1 MAKLDPARLKRFFM
15 RGRGAN
21 EGQVKVR
28 AELADMV
35 RFETLNLLAP
45 HWPINEKFDA
55 IFCRN
60 VMIYFDKPT
69 QARILRR
76 FVPLLAGRTAVCRA
90 FREFHLYQ
98 PRLPPAR
105 TDCL

>member
-1 MAKLDPARLKRFFM
+1 M
-15 RGRGAN
+15 
-21 EGQVKVR
+21 R

-35 RFETLNLLAP
+35 RFETLKLLAP

-60 VMIYFDKPT
+60 VTIYFDKPT

-76 FVPLLAGRTAVCRA
+76 FVPCSSRAGCC
-90 FREFHLYQ
+90 LPGI
-98 PRLPPAR
+98 PRISPISAATSACA